1 METEK
6 NRLIKTRL
14 WIWPIIFSFIVI
26 INLLT
31 ATPNPST
38 FGKFL
43 TFMWCFL
50 YLPALSFEVF
60 GFLKGNLKLAGS
72 KPTSKNVVIQI
83 TSIARKDTIPALNRT
98 IKSALEHAPSFLT
111 KWRIDLVLEEWSE
124 GLKELYQKWQKEEK
138 INFIVVPKDYQSKNK
153 TKYKARA
160 HQYALEYRGSADK
173 NTYIYHLDEDS
184 SIVRNT
190 IAAIAEATEKNVL
203 LAQGMLT
210 FPNKLSKSF
219 LATMCDSVRPGN
231 DFGCFRFF
239 TGVLKSPL
247 IGLHGEHLL
256 IREDIEN
263 EIGWDFGES
272 LVEDAM
278 FAIEFAKRYPG
289 KSSLLNGIVRGASP
303 SSLKDL
309 IKQRARWFKGMRQLS
324 RKAPWKSRFPI
335 MLKLIPWS
343 LGVFGN
349 CIFIY
354 SISVILFAFNYP
366 FFLPGLISYPFI
378 IAASL
383 SYSFIFYLY
392 LTGLLINLREETDK
406 KRKALYVFS
415 LPFLLPFL
423 GLFEG
428 LGVLYSFRL
437 KGFVVVKKPQ

>member
-1 METEK
+1 MEK

-14 WIWPIIFSFIVI
+14 WVWPIVFVFISS

-31 ATPNPST
+31 ATPNSSP

-60 GFLKGNLKLAGS
+60 GFMKGNLKLAGS
-72 KPTSKNVVIQI
+72 KPTSRNIIVQI
-83 TSIARKDTIPALNRT
+83 TTIARKDTIPALNRT
-98 IKSALEHAPSFLT
+98 IESVLEHAPSFLT
-111 KWRIDLVLEEWSE
+111 KWRIDLLTEEWSE
-124 GLKELYQKWQKEEK
+124 GLKNLREKWGKEEK
-138 INFIVVPKDYQSKNK
+138 INFIIVPNNYQTKNK

-160 HQYALEYRGSADK
+160 HQYALEYRNSSDK

-219 LATMCDSVRPGN
+219 VTTLCDSVRPGN
-231 DFGCFRFF
+231 DLGCFRFF
-239 TGVLKSPL
+239 TGTLKTPL

-256 IREDIEN
+256 VREDIET
-263 EIGWDFGES
+263 EIGWNFGDS
-272 LVEDAM
+272 LVEDAK
-278 FAIEFAKRYPG
+278 FAIEFSKKYPG

-303 SSLKDL
+303 SCIKDL
-309 IKQRARWFKGMRQLS
+309 IKQRARWFKGMRQLVW
-324 RKAPWKSRFPI
+324 KIPWKSRFPI
-335 MLKLIPWS
+335 ILKLVPWS
-343 LGVFGN
+343 LGIFGN
-349 CIFIY
+349 CLFIY
-354 SISVILFAFNYP
+354 SIAAILFAFHYP

-378 IAASL
+378 VMASL

-392 LTGLLINLREETDK
+392 LTGLLINLREEENRK
-406 KRKALYVFS
+406 KKFLYIIA
-415 LPFLLPFL
+415 LPFFLPFL

-437 KGFVVVKKPQ
+437 KGFVVVKKPR